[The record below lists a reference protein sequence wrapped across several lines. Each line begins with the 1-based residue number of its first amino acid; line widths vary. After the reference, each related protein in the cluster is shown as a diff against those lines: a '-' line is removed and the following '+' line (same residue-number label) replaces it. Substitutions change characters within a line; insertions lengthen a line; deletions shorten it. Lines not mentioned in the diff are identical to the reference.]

1 MYVLIVLI
9 CDILI
14 QKNILGLFI
23 TIKFTVKFAVSV
35 HRFILD
41 NKVYGSIVKYPDFLL
56 IFYFAMFSGFTSL
69 KICLLMVY
77 QNVLLPDIHVSP
89 KIKVSVDIW

>member
-56 IFYFAMFSGFTSL
+56 CHVFRVHILKNMFTDGVSECFTS
-69 KICLLMVY
+69 
-77 QNVLLPDIHVSP
+77 
-89 KIKVSVDIW
+89 